1 MKIYDFITYR
11 QVQTQCDWDLFL
23 GRRIRRLSEFKFINH
38 QFIFSFLLP
47 IYMYI
52 VCMYIDQT
60 EINMLKSLEKSI
72 SKADIEGA

>member
-1 MKIYDFITYR
+1 
-11 QVQTQCDWDLFL
+11 
-23 GRRIRRLSEFKFINH
+23 
-38 QFIFSFLLP
+38 
-47 IYMYI
+47 MYI